1 MLNSNVSEMN
11 MHFKILLKPVLTEK
25 MAILQ
30 ERSNKYSF
38 IVPKSCNKHTIKQ
51 AVEQKFDVRV
61 IKVATINQLGKQKQL
76 TVKSGGR
83 TIRTSG
89 SRPSYKKAIVT
100 LHKDDNIDFI
110 GGEG

>member
-1 MLNSNVSEMN
+1 MYYR
-11 MHFKILLKPVLTEK
+11 ILLRPILTEK

-30 ERSNKYSF
+30 ERNNKYAF
-38 IVPKSCNKHTIKQ
+38 IVPKDCNKNIIKR
-51 AVEQKFDVRV
+51 AVEQKFDV
-61 IKVATINQLGKQKQL
+61 KVLKVSTINQLGKQKQL

-89 SRPSYKKAIVT
+89 FRPSYKKAIVT
-100 LHKDDNIDFI
+100 LHKDDNIDLL